1 MLWCTSR
8 FEHCLGTAY
17 LCGKLIDTLR
27 DQHLHQNNQNNQNK
41 EKQIKITKEEQ
52 IEITKKESLCVK
64 IAGLCHDLGHGPF
77 SHFFDGVFMPQAK
90 SNSKWQH
97 EQASCKLFDFMLK
110 SNPSVRDG
118 FKDYGLGQDEIDF
131 IKELIMGLLC
141 GVNI

>member
-27 DQHLHQNNQNNQNK
+27 EQHQN
-41 EKQIKITKEEQ
+41 Q
-52 IEITKKESLCVK
+52 IEITEKESLCVK

-77 SHFFDGVFMPQAK
+77 SHFFDGVFMPRAK
-90 SNSKWQH
+90 PDSKWQH
-97 EQASCKLFDFMLK
+97 EQASCKLFDFMLQSNK
-110 SNPSVRDG
+110 SVKNG
-118 FKDYGLGQDEIDF
+118 FQEYGLGKEEIDF

-141 GVNI
+141 SVNV